1 MPSPKCGWARAF
13 NQSGVMNKKF
23 SLFTVIVSVLVAAI
37 LTFNLTFVILNVQ
50 HNKEINSLLTENG
63 YLSSLLTVDQV
74 IRENYLGD
82 LDDEELRHAV
92 IRGYLSGI
100 GDKYCQYMTSEEY
113 DAYLEE
119 FKGNAVGIGVN
130 VIYDLVSSTIE
141 IIDVVPDSPAEKS
154 DIRVG
159 DFIVAVNGTKVTDIG
174 YYEAV
179 DLIKGDKGTSVT
191 ITVLRDG
198 NEIDIVCV
206 RDAVTVV
213 TVKHRVYTK
222 DNTIGI
228 VRISSFNAETPNEF
242 KAAIEDLKNKGCN
255 KFVFDVR
262 NNGGGELNS
271 ILTTLDYILP
281 KGKIAYIR
289 YASGA
294 EISLDSKESFLDASV
309 AVLVNENTAS
319 AAELFAAALRDY
331 AKEGKY
337 DATLVGN
344 KTYGKGVFQTMYL
357 LPDGSAFKFTTGRY
371 DPPCGVNYDGVG
383 VIPDSIVDL
392 SEEAEKIGFYK
403 LTDDNDNQLTVAAE
417 ALVAKK

>member
-1 MPSPKCGWARAF
+1 
-13 NQSGVMNKKF
+13 MNKKF

-206 RDAVTVV
+206 RDAVAVV

-417 ALVAKK
+417 ALAAKK

>member
-1 MPSPKCGWARAF
+1 
-13 NQSGVMNKKF
+13 MNKKF

-198 NEIDIVCV
+198 NEIDIVCGS
-206 RDAVTVV
+206 AKGAVV
-213 TVKHRVYTK
+213 TCIEQYGEDTAFYSASCVATDTVIKTASEKGAGYIYGSCNCPNHHYATTFGVEKGENYSQLIENVRAAVDKDAAKKLCVIESSPESVMVKTALGYAVAYCNGSI
-222 DNTIGI
+222 DA
-228 VRISSFNAETPNEF
+228 NAEFDEAAFKSAVKTALKDEAVDDMEF
-242 KAAIEDLKNKGCN
+242 AVSEKYGNVVNVG
-255 KFVFDVR
+255 FPV
-262 NNGGGELNS
+262 
-271 ILTTLDYILP
+271 TTL
-281 KGKIAYIR
+281 
-289 YASGA
+289 
-294 EISLDSKESFLDASV
+294 
-309 AVLVNENTAS
+309 
-319 AAELFAAALRDY
+319 
-331 AKEGKY
+331 
-337 DATLVGN
+337 
-344 KTYGKGVFQTMYL
+344 
-357 LPDGSAFKFTTGRY
+357 
-371 DPPCGVNYDGVG
+371 
-383 VIPDSIVDL
+383 
-392 SEEAEKIGFYK
+392 
-403 LTDDNDNQLTVAAE
+403 
-417 ALVAKK
+417 

>member
-1 MPSPKCGWARAF
+1 MK
-13 NQSGVMNKKF
+13 KKF
-23 SLFTVIVSVLVAAI
+23 SLLTVIVSVLVAMI
-37 LTFNLTFVILNVQ
+37 VTFNATFVIMNVQ

-63 YLSSLLTVDQV
+63 YLSSLMTVEQV
-74 IRENYLGD
+74 IKENYLGEI
-82 LDDEELRHAV
+82 DDEELKNAV

-100 GDKYCQYMTSEEY
+100 GDEYSQYMTSREY
-113 DAYLEE
+113 EAYLDE
-119 FKGNAVGIGVN
+119 FRGNSVGIGVN
-130 VIYDLVSSTIE
+130 VIYDLVSNTIE
-141 IIDVVPDSPAEKS
+141 VIDVVPDSPAEKS
-154 DIRVG
+154 GILVG
-159 DFIVAVNGTKVTDIG
+159 DFIVAIDGTRVDEVG
-174 YYEAV
+174 YYAAV
-179 DLIKGDKGTSVT
+179 DLIKGDKGTSVK
-191 ITVLRDG
+191 ITVSRDG
-198 NEIDIVCV
+198 AESDIVCV
-206 RDAVTVV
+206 RDSVAVV

-222 DNTIGI
+222 DTSIGI
-228 VRISSFNAETPNEF
+228 IRISSFNAETPNEF
-242 KAAIEDLKNKGCN
+242 KAAVEDLKSKGCT

-281 KGKIAYIR
+281 KGKLAYIR
-289 YASGA
+289 YASGN
-294 EISLDSKESFLDASV
+294 ETSFDSKESYLDASV

-344 KTYGKGVFQTMYL
+344 KTYGKGVFQSMYL

-392 SEEAEKIGFYK
+392 SEEAQKIGFYK
-403 LTDDNDNQLTVAAE
+403 LTDENDNQLKVAAD
-417 ALVAKK
+417 ALAAK

>member
-1 MPSPKCGWARAF
+1 MK
-13 NQSGVMNKKF
+13 KKF
-23 SLFTVIVSVLVAAI
+23 SLLTVIVSVLVAMI
-37 LTFNLTFVILNVQ
+37 VTFNATFVIMNVQ
-50 HNKEINSLLTENG
+50 HNKEMNSLLTENS
-63 YLSSLLTVDQV
+63 YLSTLLTVDQV

-82 LDDEELRHAV
+82 IDDEVLKNAV

-100 GDKYCQYMTSEEY
+100 GDKYSQYMTSSEY

-119 FKGNAVGIGVN
+119 FRGNAVGIGVN
-130 VIYDLVSSTIE
+130 VIYDLVSNTIE
-141 IIDVVPDSPAEKS
+141 VIDVIPDSPAEKS
-154 DIRVG
+154 GILVG
-159 DFIVAVNGTKVTDIG
+159 DFIVAIDGSRVTEVG

-191 ITVLRDG
+191 ITVNRDG
-198 NEIDIVCV
+198 SESDIVCV
-206 RDAVTVV
+206 RDSVAVL

-222 DNTIGI
+222 DTSIGVI
-228 VRISSFNAETPNEF
+228 RISSFNAETPTEF
-242 KAAIEDLKNKGCN
+242 KAAVEDLKSKGCT

-271 ILTTLDYILP
+271 ILTTLDFLLP
-281 KGKIAYIR
+281 GGKLAYVR
-289 YASGA
+289 YASGT
-294 EISLDSKESFLDASV
+294 ETSFDSNESFLDASV

-331 AKEGKY
+331 AKDGKY
-337 DATLVGN
+337 DATLVGTT
-344 KTYGKGVFQTMYL
+344 TYGKGVFQSMYL

-392 SEEAEKIGFYK
+392 SEEAQKIGFYK
-403 LTDDNDNQLTVAAE
+403 LTDDNDNQLKVAAD
-417 ALVAKK
+417 ALAAK

>member
-1 MPSPKCGWARAF
+1 
-13 NQSGVMNKKF
+13 MNKKF

-417 ALVAKK
+417 ALAAKK

>member
-1 MPSPKCGWARAF
+1 
-13 NQSGVMNKKF
+13 MNKKF

-206 RDAVTVV
+206 RDAVAVV

-309 AVLVNENTAS
+309 AVLVNEKTAS

-417 ALVAKK
+417 ALAAKK

>member
-1 MPSPKCGWARAF
+1 M
-13 NQSGVMNKKF
+13 KKRF
-23 SLFTVIVSVLVAAI
+23 SLLTVIVSVLVAVI
-37 LTFNLTFVILNVQ
+37 LTFNVTFVVMNVQ
-50 HNKEINSLLTENG
+50 HNKEINSLLTENS

-82 LDDEELRHAV
+82 IDDEELKHAV

-100 GDKYCQYMTSEEY
+100 GDEYSQYMTSEEY
-113 DAYLEE
+113 DAYLDE
-119 FKGNAVGIGVN
+119 FRGSAVGIGVN
-130 VIYDLVSSTIE
+130 VIYDLVSNTIE
-141 IIDVVPDSPAEKS
+141 VIDVIPDSPAEKS
-154 DIRVG
+154 GVLVG
-159 DFIVAVNGTKVTDIG
+159 DFIVSIDGSRVTDVG
-174 YYEAV
+174 YYTAV
-179 DLIKGDKGTSVT
+179 DLIKGEKGTQVT
-191 ITVLRDG
+191 ITVNRDG
-198 NEIDIVCV
+198 TESDIVCI
-206 RDAVTVV
+206 RDSVAVV

-222 DNTIGI
+222 DNTIGVI
-228 VRISSFNAETPNEF
+228 RISSFNAETPKEF
-242 KAAIEDLKNKGCN
+242 KAAVEDLKGKGCT

-281 KGKIAYIR
+281 AGKLAYIR
-289 YASGA
+289 YASGG
-294 EISLDSKESFLDASV
+294 ETSFNSNESFLDASV
-309 AVLVNENTAS
+309 AVLVNGNTAS

-344 KTYGKGVFQTMYL
+344 TTYGKGVFQSMYL

-383 VIPDSIVDL
+383 VVPDVIVDL

-417 ALVAKK
+417 ALAAK